1 MATTDR
7 IRPRR
12 APMPRGRIVANVVGV
27 GIAVLVAFPV
37 YWMVLTAFKPGT
49 EILTYTP
56 RFVPSRLTLD
66 NFARAVAAPHF
77 LDALGNSVVVAVAT
91 MAVALVLA
99 LLAAVA
105 IARFRFYGR
114 RAFILVIL
122 IVQMVPLSALIIPL
136 YLMLNS
142 VNQVNTLTGV
152 ILTYLAFVLPFTI
165 WTLRGF
171 VAGVP
176 VELEEA
182 AMVDGCTRLGAFRKV
197 VLPLVF
203 PGLVATSIYALIQS
217 WNEYIM
223 AYVLLNDQ
231 AKETL
236 PVWLVAF
243 VTARGI
249 DYGALMAGA
258 TMMALPVVVFFAL
271 IQRHVASG
279 LTAGAVKG

>member
-1 MATTDR
+1 MTRTRVA
-7 IRPRR
+7 
-12 APMPRGRIVANVVGV
+12 ANVLGV
-27 GIAVLVAFPV
+27 AAAIVLIFPV
-37 YWMVLTAFKPGT
+37 YWMVLTAVKPGT
-49 EILTYTP
+49 ELMTYTP
-56 RFVPSRLTLD
+56 HFGTLHPTLAS
-66 NFARAVAAPHF
+66 FRRAVAAPHF
-77 LDALGNSVVVAVAT
+77 ADALRNSVLVAFGT
-91 MAVALVLA
+91 MLIALVLA

-105 IARFRFYGR
+105 IARFRWYGR
-114 RAFILVIL
+114 RAFVFVILV
-122 IVQMVPLSALIIPL
+122 VQMVPMSALIIPL

-142 VNQVNTLTGV
+142 IGAVNRLSGV
-152 ILTYLAFVLPFTI
+152 VLTYLAFVLPFSI

-176 VELEEA
+176 AELEEA
-182 AMVDGCTRLGAFRKV
+182 AMVDGCTRLRAFFTI

-223 AYVLLNDQ
+223 AYVLLSDQ
-231 AKETL
+231 QKETL
-236 PVWLVAF
+236 PVWLVSF
-243 VTARGI
+243 VSAHGV

-258 TMMALPVVVFFAL
+258 TMMALPVVVFFAI

>member
-1 MATTDR
+1 MAR
-7 IRPRR
+7 V
-12 APMPRGRIVANVVGV
+12 ARGRAAANVVGV
-27 GIAVLVAFPV
+27 AVAAVMIFPV

-56 RFVPSRLTLD
+56 RFVPSRLTVD
-66 NFARAVAAPHF
+66 NFVRAVSAPHF
-77 LDALGNSVVVAVAT
+77 LDALRNSAIVAAST
-91 MAVALVLA
+91 MVIALVLA

-105 IARFRFYGR
+105 IARFRFHGR
-114 RAFILVIL
+114 RAFIVTILV
-122 IVQMVPLSALIIPL
+122 VQMVPLSALIIPL

-142 VNQVNTLTGV
+142 IGQVNTLSGV
-152 ILTYLAFVLPFTI
+152 VLTYLAFVLPFTI

-182 AMVDGCTRLGAFRKV
+182 AMVDGCTRFGAFRRI
-197 VLPLVF
+197 VLPLVL

-236 PVWLVAF
+236 PIWLVSF
-243 VTARGI
+243 VTDRGI

>member
-1 MATTDR
+1 MATLSAR
-7 IRPRR
+7 RPRS
-12 APMPRGRIVANVVGV
+12 RGRTVANVVGV
-27 GIAVLVAFPV
+27 AVSVVMIFPV
-37 YWMVLTAFKPGT
+37 YWMLLTAVKPGS

-56 RFVPSRLTLD
+56 RFWTWHPSGS
-66 NFARAVAAPHF
+66 NFVRAVRSPHF
-77 LDALGNSVVVAVAT
+77 LDALGNSVLVAFGT
-91 MAVALVLA
+91 MLIALVLA

-114 RAFILVIL
+114 RAFVFVVLV
-122 IVQMVPLSALIIPL
+122 VQMVPLSALIIPI
-136 YLMLNS
+136 YLLLNS
-142 VNQVNTLTGV
+142 IDAVNSLGGV
-152 ILTYLAFVLPFTI
+152 VLTYLAFVLPFTI

-176 VELEEA
+176 AELEEA
-182 AMVDGCTRLGAFRKV
+182 AMVDGCTRFQAFRKI

-203 PGLVATSIYALIQS
+203 PGLLATSIYALIQS
-217 WNEYIM
+217 WNEFIM
-223 AYVLLNDQ
+223 AYVLLSDQ
-231 AKETL
+231 NKETL
-236 PVWLVAF
+236 PVWLVSF

-258 TMMALPVVVFFAL
+258 TMMALPVVVFFAI